1 MEYSVTVV
9 QDLVDKTSYD
19 FEDLETRGWEIN
31 ISCSFLLNQ
40 SLTLKKILQKGA
52 SLQTVVFIVCVVDLK
67 HDFDKIRP

>member
-31 ISCSFLLNQ
+31 ICCSFLLNQ
-40 SLTLKKILQKGA
+40 SLML
-52 SLQTVVFIVCVVDLK
+52 
-67 HDFDKIRP
+67 